1 MSLPEPEQGTTL
13 RLVDESQLEP
23 GAVFRFPHDE
33 RPLRVL
39 VRDADA
45 VMYDCWWPH
54 LDGWA
59 LADLEATK
67 RQRIS
72 YYVTT
77 VPTVVDKGIYLRS
90 DPLSDDE
97 RALHRPDLPFTAVQD
112 PDQHWSASAVTPVQG
127 GSRLLVTA
135 LYLFPFGPAGGTK
148 PGLRVAADNGSF
160 ITTNELLRKAH
171 AVQTKHLSTATTVDG
186 VGIYRSGL
194 QRGLPAFYLW
204 GAESRLHQ

>member
-1 MSLPEPEQGTTL
+1 VIFHLRSSLPEPERGTTL
-13 RLVDESQLEP
+13 RLVDDSQLEP

-54 LDGWA
+54 LDGWG
-59 LADLEATK
+59 LADLGATK
-67 RQRIS
+67 RQRIN

-90 DPLSDDE
+90 DPLSDD
-97 RALHRPDLPFTAVQD
+97 
-112 PDQHWSASAVTPVQG
+112 
-127 GSRLLVTA
+127 
-135 LYLFPFGPAGGTK
+135 
-148 PGLRVAADNGSF
+148 
-160 ITTNELLRKAH
+160 TTDELLRKAH
-171 AVQTKHLSTATTVDG
+171 AVQAKHLSTVAAVDG

-194 QRGLPAFYLW
+194 QRGLPAFYVW
-204 GAESRLHQ
+204 GAESRLHQQHATRR